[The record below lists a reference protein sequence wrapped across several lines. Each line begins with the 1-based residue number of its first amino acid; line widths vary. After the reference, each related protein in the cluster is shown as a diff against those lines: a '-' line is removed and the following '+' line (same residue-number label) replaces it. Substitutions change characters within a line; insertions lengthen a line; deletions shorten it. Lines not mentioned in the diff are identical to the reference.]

1 MEITSLTSIYKL
13 FIPLLPYLK
22 RFITNE
28 TFFSLSDDKKAE
40 AIEFL
45 IESANEENSLKNTS
59 KSLNYLIINYVTI
72 PR

>member
-1 MEITSLTSIYKL
+1 MEITSLANIYKL

-40 AIEFL
+40 AIDFL
-45 IESANEENSLKNTS
+45 IENANEESSLRKY
-59 KSLNYLIINYVTI
+59 K
-72 PR
+72 

>member
-40 AIEFL
+40 DR
-45 IESANEENSLKNTS
+45 
-59 KSLNYLIINYVTI
+59 KSVV
-72 PR
+72 